1 MSTVREHF
9 WRLAGALGMTTVFGN
24 PGSTEMT
31 YLAEFPD
38 QLRYVLG
45 LQEGAVTSM
54 ADGFAQVSGGPVL
67 VNLHTAPGIG
77 NAMGALLT
85 ARDSRA
91 PLVMTAGNQVRSMLT
106 SRQWLVNDEPTVLPK
121 PAVKFAFEPP
131 RPQDVPAAL
140 ARATHLAMSAPRGP
154 VFVSL
159 PMDDYDQPA
168 DEGETV
174 DLATRSVSLRTAPE
188 PGALDEVAQALGAAR
203 NPALVLGLAADAAGG
218 RDDAIALAQRLNL
231 PVWAAPSCGRSVFPS
246 DSPLFAGYLPFG
258 YQLINDTLAGH
269 DLVVVVGAPVFTT
282 YPYVAGRVVAPGT
295 RLVQIT
301 DDPDEI
307 ARAPLGDALLGDPG
321 LALAALRR
329 AADTAPATTRPTPP
343 ARPRAAH
350 PASAPTGERPSPA
363 ELFAALGSALPPRLR
378 LTNESPS
385 NLAEFQAHMPI
396 THAPCGYLT
405 TPNGGLGYG
414 LPAAVG
420 AAIADPHT
428 PVLATMGEGS
438 LQYTGQAL
446 WTAAQQGTD
455 LVVLVVHNGEYDI
468 LKSFSVFEKVDE
480 VPGLDIPGLD
490 TVAYAKAYGVPGQR
504 IDTGAH
510 DVSAAV
516 LEALDTGGPHLIE
529 VPIDPAVPPLI

>member
-1 MSTVREHF
+1 MSTIREQF
-9 WRLAGALGMTTVFGN
+9 WQLAGELGMTTVFGN

-31 YLAEFPD
+31 FLADFPD

-91 PLVMTAGNQVRSMLT
+91 PLVMTAGNQVRAMLT

-140 ARATHLAMSAPRGP
+140 ARAAHLAMSAPRGP

-168 DEGETV
+168 EEGVTA
-174 DLATRSVSLRTAPE
+174 DLAQRSVTLRAAPE
-188 PGALDEVAQALGAAR
+188 PSALRGVGEALAAAR
-203 NPALVLGLAADAAGG
+203 NPVLVLGLAADALGG

-231 PVWAAPSCGRSVFPS
+231 PVWAAPSSGRSVFPS
-246 DSPLFAGYLPFG
+246 DSPNFAGYLPFG
-258 YQLINDTLAGH
+258 YQLINDALAGH
-269 DLVVVVGAPVFTT
+269 DLVLVVGAPVFTT
-282 YPYVAGRVVAPGT
+282 YPYVPGRIVAPGT
-295 RLVQIT
+295 RLIQIT
-301 DDPDEI
+301 DDADEI
-307 ARAPLGDALLGDPG
+307 ARAPLGDALLGDPA
-321 LALAALRR
+321 LALAALRQ
-329 AADTAPATTRPTPP
+329 AADAAPATTRPAPK
-343 ARPRAAH
+343 PRAQAAQ
-350 PASAPTGERPSPA
+350 PDPGGSGERPSPA
-363 ELFAALGSALPPRLR
+363 EIFAALGSVLPDRLR

-385 NLAEFQAHMPI
+385 NLADFHAHMPMK
-396 THAPCGYLT
+396 HAPCGYLT

-428 PVLATMGEGS
+428 PVLATLGEGS

-446 WTAAQQGTD
+446 WTAAQQDTD
-455 LVVLVVHNGEYDI
+455 LVVLVLHNGEYDI
-468 LKSFSVFEKVDE
+468 LKAFSVFEKVNK

-490 TVAYAKAYGVPGQR
+490 PVAYAKAYGVPGQR
-504 IDTGAH
+504 IDTGAR

-516 LEALDTGGPHLIE
+516 LEAVNAGGPHLIE
-529 VPIDPAVPPLI
+529 VPIDPVVPPLV